1 MTNEQTIDRIIN
13 ETFEEMG
20 AFSKLIIIFES
31 LKIEPAMQKKF
42 SGFFFQSVLVCPIL
56 YCVDLV
62 PKLTHFEKKFS
73 KCVIFQ
79 SALYM

>member
-42 SGFFFQSVLVCPIL
+42 SGFFF
-56 YCVDLV
+56 
-62 PKLTHFEKKFS
+62 S
-73 KCVIFQ
+73 KCVSMPHII
-79 SALYM
+79 LR